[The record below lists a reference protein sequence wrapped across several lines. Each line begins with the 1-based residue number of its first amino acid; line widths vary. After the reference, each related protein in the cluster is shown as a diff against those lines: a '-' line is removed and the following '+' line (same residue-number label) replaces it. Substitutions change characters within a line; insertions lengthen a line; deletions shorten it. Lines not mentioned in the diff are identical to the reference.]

1 MSLTVENLSFA
12 YGKQPVLQGVTF
24 TAQAGELLAVLG
36 PNGVGKTTLFKCVM
50 GLERRYAGRITAGGT
65 DLASLS
71 PRERAHRVAA
81 IPQVHPLSFRY
92 SAFDM
97 VLMGTSHTLSPFAV
111 PGEKERSAARGAMAR
126 VNIQHLAERPFDQL
140 SGGEQQLVFIARA
153 LAQQAKIL
161 LMDEPTSSLDYGN
174 RLLVLGVA
182 RDLARAGY
190 TVLLSTHDPQHAL
203 WFADKALALKDGRV
217 LALGAPA
224 EIVTPELLLS
234 LYGRQIELFPT
245 PQGPVLVPGKEES

>member
-12 YGKQPVLQGVTF
+12 YGKHEVLHEVSF
-24 TAQAGELLAVLG
+24 TAQAGELLAILG

-50 GLERRYAGRITAGGT
+50 GLERRYAGRITADGE
-65 DLASLS
+65 DLAPLS

-92 SAFDM
+92 SVFDM

-111 PGEKERSAARGAMAR
+111 PGEKERAAARSALAR
-126 VNIQHLAERPFDQL
+126 VNIEHLAERPFDQL

-153 LAQQAKIL
+153 LVQQAKIL
-161 LMDEPTSSLDYGN
+161 LMDEPTASLDYGN
-174 RLLVLGVA
+174 RLHVLRVA
-182 RDLARAGY
+182 RDLSRAGY

-203 WFADKALALKDGRV
+203 WFADRALALQDGRV
-217 LALGAPA
+217 LAFGAPG
-224 EIVTPELLLS
+224 EIITPELLQQ
-234 LYGRQIELFPT
+234 LYGRRIDLVST
-245 PQGPVLVPGKEES
+245 PQGPVLVPREEG

>member
-1 MSLTVENLSFA
+1 MSLTVENLSFS
-12 YGKQPVLQGVTF
+12 YGKREVLHEVSF
-24 TAQAGELLAVLG
+24 TAQAGELLAILG

-50 GLERRYAGRITAGGT
+50 GLERRYTGKILADGT
-65 DLASLS
+65 DLAALS

-81 IPQVHPLSFRY
+81 IPQAHPLSFRY

-97 VLMGTSHTLSPFAV
+97 VLMGTSHGLSPFAV
-111 PGEKERSAARGAMAR
+111 PGEKEREMARAAMAR
-126 VNIQHLAERPFDQL
+126 VHIDELAERPFDQL
-140 SGGEQQLVFIARA
+140 SGGEQQLVFLARA

-182 RDLARAGY
+182 RDLARSGY

-203 WFADKALALKDGRV
+203 WFGDRALALKEGRV
-217 LALGAPA
+217 LALGTPR
-224 EIVTPELLLS
+224 EVVTADLLEA
-234 LYGRQIELFPT
+234 LYVRRIELIDT
-245 PQGPVLVPGKEES
+245 PQGPVLMPKEGC

>member
-12 YGKQPVLQGVTF
+12 YGKQPVLRGVTF
-24 TAQAGELLAVLG
+24 TARAGELLAVLG

-50 GLERRYAGRITAGGT
+50 GLERRYAGRITADGT
-65 DLASLS
+65 DLAPLS
-71 PRERAHRVAA
+71 PREQAHRVAA

-97 VLMGTSHTLSPFAV
+97 VLMGTSHSLSPFAV
-111 PGEKERSAARGAMAR
+111 PGEKEREMARAAMAR
-126 VNIQHLAERPFDQL
+126 VHIEHLAERPFDQL

-182 RDLARAGY
+182 RDLARFGY

-203 WFADKALALKDGRV
+203 WFADRSLALKDGRV
-217 LALGAPA
+217 LALGTPREVITPA
-224 EIVTPELLLS
+224 LLEE
-234 LYGRQIELFPT
+234 LYGRRIDLLDT
-245 PQGPVLVPGKEES
+245 PQGPVLVPKEGC

>member
-1 MSLTVENLSFA
+1 MSLTVENLSFS
-12 YGKQPVLQGVTF
+12 YGKHEVLHDLSF
-24 TAQAGELLAVLG
+24 TAQAGELLAILG

-50 GLERRYAGRITAGGT
+50 GLERRYTGKVLADGA
-65 DLASLS
+65 DLAALS

-81 IPQVHPLSFRY
+81 IPQAHPLSFRY

-97 VLMGTSHTLSPFAV
+97 VLMGTSHGLSPFAV
-111 PGEKERSAARGAMAR
+111 PGEKEREMARAAMAR
-126 VNIQHLAERPFDQL
+126 VHIEALVERPFDQL

-161 LMDEPTSSLDYGN
+161 LMDEPTSNLDYGN
-174 RLLVLGVA
+174 RLLVLQVA

-203 WFADKALALKDGRV
+203 WFAHKALALQEGRV
-217 LALGAPA
+217 LALGTPR
-224 EIVTPELLLS
+224 EVVTPDLLRQ
-234 LYGRQIELFPT
+234 LYGRRFELADT
-245 PQGPVLVPGKEES
+245 PQGPVLVPQEES